1 MTRGTNQHIEDW
13 DEQRERLSAYLDGE
27 LGTEERAALE
37 RHLPG
42 CARCQAELADLR
54 GVRALLRALPMPA
67 APHSFVLPDDGTVPR
82 PIATAATARRSAR
95 RTTTS
100 TVARV
105 MEWVGSVAA
114 VAGLLLL
121 LGTALGG
128 GPHGG
133 AASTAGSAQFAPRTA
148 TAQAAQQGPKAGT
161 ANADGGDGGTGSAA
175 PTQVT
180 LPTPQQTRPSVVTGP
195 GSERT
200 PGATPGPPAT
210 PAPGTPTPTQ
220 ATAPASTPHIVQPAS
235 NTPVSTGENGPAGG
249 GLPLAGAGLV
259 LGGAVLF
266 AGGKAAERRARR
278 GQRRG

>member
-1 MTRGTNQHIEDW
+1 MTRGTNQHVEDW

-27 LGTEERAALE
+27 LGAEDRAALE

-54 GVRALLRALPMPA
+54 GVRALLRALPTPA
-67 APHSFVLPDDGTVPR
+67 APRSFALPDDGAVPR
-82 PIATAATARRSAR
+82 PITTAAAARRSAR
-95 RTTTS
+95 PPTTG
-100 TVARV
+100 VWVRA

-133 AASTAGSAQFAPRTA
+133 AASTAGSAQFGQRTA

-161 ANADGGDGGTGSAA
+161 AGAADSGDGGTGSTQ

-180 LPTPQQTRPSVVTGP
+180 IPTPQQTRPSVVTGP
-195 GSERT
+195 GGERT
-200 PGATPGPPAT
+200 PGATPGSPAT
-210 PAPGTPTPTQ
+210 PASGTPTPIQ
-220 ATAPASTPHIVQPAS
+220 AASPAATPHVVQPAG
-235 NTPVSTGENGPAGG
+235 NTSVATGENGSASG
-249 GLPLAGAGLV
+249 GLPLAGVGLV
-259 LGGAVLF
+259 LGGAALF

-278 GQRRG
+278 GR

>member
-13 DEQRERLSAYLDGE
+13 DEQREWLSAYLDGE
-27 LGTEERAALE
+27 LGAEERAALE

-67 APHSFVLPDDGTVPR
+67 APRSFALPDDGAVPQ
-82 PIATAATARRSAR
+82 PIAPAVARRSAR
-95 RTTTS
+95 QATGAW
-100 TVARV
+100 ARA

-133 AASTAGSAQFAPRTA
+133 AASTAGSSAFGQRTA

-161 ANADGGDGGTGSAA
+161 AGAADSGNGGTGTAA

-180 LPTPQQTRPSVVTGP
+180 IPTPQQTRPSVVTGP
-195 GSERT
+195 GGERT
-200 PGATPGPPAT
+200 PGATPGSPAT
-210 PAPGTPTPTQ
+210 PAPG
-220 ATAPASTPHIVQPAS
+220 ASTPTHITTPAATPHVIQPVG
-235 NTPVSTGENGPAGG
+235 NTSVATGESGSAGG
-249 GLPLAGAGLV
+249 GLPLAGVGLV
-259 LGGAVLF
+259 LGGAALF
-266 AGGKAAERRARR
+266 AGGKAAERR
-278 GQRRG
+278 GQRQQGR

>member
-1 MTRGTNQHIEDW
+1 MTRGTNQHGEDW
-13 DEQRERLSAYLDGE
+13 DEQRERLSVYLDGE
-27 LGTEERAALE
+27 LGAEERAALE

-54 GVRALLRALPMPA
+54 GVRALLRALPTPA
-67 APHSFVLPDDGTVPR
+67 APRSFTLPDDGAVPQ
-82 PIATAATARRSAR
+82 PIATARRSAR
-95 RTTTS
+95 WTTTGA
-100 TVARV
+100 VARA

-133 AASTAGSAQFAPRTA
+133 AASTAAGTTGQFGQRTA

-161 ANADGGDGGTGSAA
+161 ANADGGDGGAG
-175 PTQVT
+175 PTQPT
-180 LPTPQQTRPSVVTGP
+180 QPTIPTPQQTRPSVVTGP

-200 PGATPGPPAT
+200 PSALPGSLPT
-210 PAPGTPTPTQ
+210 PASGTPNPTQ
-220 ATAPASTPHIVQPAS
+220 AASPAATPHVVGPAS
-235 NTPVSTGENGPAGG
+235 NTSVSTGEGGPAGG

-259 LGGAVLF
+259 LGGAALF
-266 AGGKAAERRARR
+266 AGGKVAQRRARR
-278 GQRRG
+278 G

>member
-1 MTRGTNQHIEDW
+1 MTRGMNQHIEDW
-13 DEQRERLSAYLDGE
+13 DEQRERLSAYLDDE
-27 LGTEERAALE
+27 LGADERAALE

-54 GVRALLRALPMPA
+54 GVRALLRTLPAPA
-67 APHSFVLPDDGTVPR
+67 APRSFVLPDDGAVPR
-82 PIATAATARRSAR
+82 PISTAATARRSAR
-95 RTTTS
+95 PTTGAL
-100 TVARV
+100 ARA
-105 MEWVGSVAA
+105 MEWGGSVAA

-161 ANADGGDGGTGSAA
+161 TGAADSGNDGTGSAA

-180 LPTPQQTRPSVVTGP
+180 IPTPQQTRPSVVTGP
-195 GSERT
+195 GGERT
-200 PGATPGPPAT
+200 PGATPGSPAT
-210 PAPGTPTPTQ
+210 PTPGVPTPAQ
-220 ATAPASTPHIVQPAS
+220 AASPAATPHVIQPAG
-235 NTPVSTGENGPAGG
+235 NTSVATGENGSAGG
-249 GLPLAGAGLV
+249 GLPLAGVGLV
-259 LGGAVLF
+259 LGGAAIF

-278 GQRRG
+278 GQRQ

>member
-1 MTRGTNQHIEDW
+1 MIRGTNQHAGGW

-27 LGTEERAALE
+27 LGAEERAALE

-54 GVRALLRALPMPA
+54 GVRALLRALSTPA
-67 APHSFVLPDDGTVPR
+67 APRSFTLPDDGAVPR
-82 PIATAATARRSAR
+82 PIAPAATARRSAR
-95 RTTTS
+95 QPTTG
-100 TVARV
+100 VLARA

-114 VAGLLLL
+114 VAGIALL
-121 LGTALGG
+121 LGAALG

-133 AASTAGSAQFAPRTA
+133 ATSTVGSAQFAPRTA

-161 ANADGGDGGTGSAA
+161 ADTDGGNGTGSTP

-200 PGATPGPPAT
+200 PGATPGSPAT
-210 PAPGTPTPTQ
+210 PAPSAPTPTHA
-220 ATAPASTPHIVQPAS
+220 ATPASTPHVIQPAS
-235 NTPVSTGENGPAGG
+235 GTSVSTGENGPAGG

-259 LGGAVLF
+259 LGGAALF

-278 GQRRG
+278 GQRGQ